1 MVDSGDL
8 FFKKFTI
15 PPLEKEKE
23 SLIQRAYLI
32 LKSLN
37 IMEYH
42 AIGIGDDDF
51 TLGKEFLHELS
62 KTSPI
67 PFLSA
72 NVIDEDTQKPL
83 FNRYIIK
90 EINGLKIGIFS
101 LLSPETFLGPSDPR
115 RKGLVFEDPLK
126 TARDLIQELSPQV
139 DLLILLSH
147 LGYHKDIELAQ
158 KTEGIHL
165 IFGSHTGVDL
175 VNPPIIKNTV
185 ILQNSSRG
193 MYARKLNLTYL
204 NKEASFYNEATK
216 LAYQQNLQ
224 KYQRQLE
231 TQTASEAERKQWEK
245 AVQNIKETLDQ
256 FSQRN
261 AFRIISVP
269 LSREFNDHPEISK
282 MIEDYKSKFPEKV
295 ESPSYDSRGTYRPR
309 P

>member
-8 FFKKFTI
+8 FFKKFLS
-15 PPLEKEKE
+15 PPPEKERE

-37 IMEYH
+37 MMEYH
-42 AIGIGDDDF
+42 ALGIGDDDL
-51 TLGKEFLHELS
+51 TLGKDFLHELS
-62 KTSPI
+62 KTSSI

-72 NVIDEDTQKPL
+72 NLIDEETQKPL

-90 EINGLKIGIFS
+90 EINRLKIGIFS
-101 LLSPETFLGPSDPR
+101 LLSPETFSGPSDPR
-115 RKGLVFEDPLK
+115 KKGIVFEDPLT
-126 TARDLIQELSPQV
+126 TAREMIQELSPQV

-158 KTEGIHL
+158 KTDGIHL

-175 VNPPIIKNTV
+175 MNPPIIKNTV
-185 ILQNSSRG
+185 ILQNASRG

-204 NKEASFYNEATK
+204 NKEVSFYNEAIK
-216 LAYQQNLQ
+216 SVYQQNLQ

-231 TQTASEAERKQWEK
+231 TKTASEAERNQWEK

-256 FSQRN
+256 FSKRN
-261 AFRIISVP
+261 AFRITSLA
-269 LSREFNDHPEISK
+269 LSGEFNEHPEISK

-295 ESPSYDSRGTYRPR
+295 EPPSHDSRGTYRPR
-309 P
+309 L